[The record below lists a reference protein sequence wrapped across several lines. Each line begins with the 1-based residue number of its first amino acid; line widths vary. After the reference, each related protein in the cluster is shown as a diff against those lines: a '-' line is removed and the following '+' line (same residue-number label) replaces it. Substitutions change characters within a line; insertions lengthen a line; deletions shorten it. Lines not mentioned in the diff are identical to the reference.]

1 MAIDVRWYD
10 EAKTA
15 LLVIYG
21 QQFEL
26 EEFYV
31 SIDKSYQMMEKVD
44 CIVDIVQDVTALSRL
59 PPSILSIL
67 RYAESKSHPRRGVS
81 IIVGMNRFA
90 RTMLNTASTIA
101 PKVTA
106 NYYFIATMKEA
117 HDLLHSLRH
126 ERDTQPK
133 E

>member
-1 MAIDVRWYD
+1 MSIDVRWYD
-10 EAKTA
+10 ESKTA

-21 QQFEL
+21 KQFEL
-26 EEFYV
+26 NEFYV
-31 SIDKSYQMMEKVD
+31 TIDTSYQMMESVD

-59 PPSILSIL
+59 PPSILSIS
-67 RYAESKSHPRRGVS
+67 RYAEGKSHPRRGAS

-90 RTMLNTASTIA
+90 RIMLNAASNIA

-106 NYYFIATMKEA
+106 NYYYVSTMKEA
-117 HDLLHSLRH
+117 HDLLLSLRQA
-126 ERDTQPK
+126 RDEQTK